1 MTVDNSGFDV
11 IDIADLNPNPFNTDD
26 DPRPPTIK
34 ERDPED
40 RPMERAISHGCGV
53 LSVSDLWALV
63 LRTGQPGKPIT
74 ELCREMMK
82 SVGSLHTL
90 QRRSRKQLM
99 SFKGIGI
106 TKAIQI
112 EAVMEL
118 VNRFML
124 ETPDTLPIIKESK
137 SIFEYMC
144 PRIGNLPHE
153 EIWVLYLNRRN
164 QVTSKMMVTSGT
176 ATSSVFDLKKILKHA
191 LLEDAQGVVMCH
203 NHPSGN
209 LLTSPQDDS
218 ITRSLKRACDTMEL
232 RFLDHVVITAS
243 GFYSYR
249 DNGKL

>member
-1 MTVDNSGFDV
+1 MEKTDSDFDV
-11 IDIADLNPNPFNTDD
+11 IDIEDSSPNHFNTEDD
-26 DPRPPTIK
+26 SKTLTIK
-34 ERDPED
+34 DLDPED
-40 RPMERAISHGCGV
+40 RPMERAISHGCSV
-53 LSVSDLWALV
+53 LSVADLWALV

-82 SVGSLHTL
+82 SVNTLHHL

-118 VNRFML
+118 INRFMT
-124 ETPDTLPIIKESK
+124 EVPDTLPVIRDSR
-137 SIFEYMC
+137 SIYEYML

-153 EIWVLYLNRRN
+153 EVWVLYLNRRN
-164 QVTSKMMVTSGT
+164 QVTSKMMVTRGT
-176 ATSSVFDLKKILKHA
+176 AVGSMFDLKKIVKHA

-209 LLTSPQDDS
+209 LLPSPQDDN
-218 ITRSLKRACDTMEL
+218 ITRSLKHACETLDL
-232 RFLDHVVITAS
+232 RFLDHVIVTSA
-243 GFYSYR
+243 GHYSYH
-249 DNGKL
+249 DSGKI

>member
-1 MTVDNSGFDV
+1 MNADNSGFDV

-82 SVGSLHTL
+82 SVGTLHTL

-118 VNRFML
+118 VNR
-124 ETPDTLPIIKESK
+124 
-137 SIFEYMC
+137 
-144 PRIGNLPHE
+144 LPHE

>member
-1 MTVDNSGFDV
+1 MNADNSGFDV

-82 SVGSLHTL
+82 SVGTLH
-90 QRRSRKQLM
+90 
-99 SFKGIGI
+99 
-106 TKAIQI
+106 
-112 EAVMEL
+112 
-118 VNRFML
+118 
-124 ETPDTLPIIKESK
+124 IIKESK

>member
-1 MTVDNSGFDV
+1 MTADNSGFDV

-99 SFKGIGI
+99 SC
-106 TKAIQI
+106 
-112 EAVMEL
+112 L
-118 VNRFML
+118 
-124 ETPDTLPIIKESK
+124 
-137 SIFEYMC
+137 
-144 PRIGNLPHE
+144 
-153 EIWVLYLNRRN
+153 LY
-164 QVTSKMMVTSGT
+164 
-176 ATSSVFDLKKILKHA
+176 
-191 LLEDAQGVVMCH
+191 
-203 NHPSGN
+203 
-209 LLTSPQDDS
+209 TSPS
-218 ITRSLKRACDTMEL
+218 P
-232 RFLDHVVITAS
+232 
-243 GFYSYR
+243 R
-249 DNGKL
+249 DA